1 MKHQIKKLQ
10 EYRANGIITHRGA
23 NVYDKLKA
31 RREEF
36 KKKTTIL
43 SDVLAHVQVCDKRVW
58 DNILNQLITVTFYIE
73 HVKA

>member
-10 EYRANGIITHRGA
+10 EYRANGIATHRGA
-23 NVYDKLKA
+23 NVYDKLKG

-43 SDVLAHVQVCDKRVW
+43 FDVLAHVQVCDTRVW
-58 DNILNQLITVTFYIE
+58 DNVLNQLITVTLYIG
-73 HVKA
+73 HGKA